1 LQLEGFID
9 GTTLLLP
16 LLLLLLLLLLLSRLL
31 TFTKDFFESPDFG
44 EQQVAGG
51 ATFASISSP
60 IDGPEG
66 IDNDIIGGGLERFEV
81 ELVGEVGGEFG
92 SRLFGWRG

>member
-1 LQLEGFID
+1 MQLEGFID

-16 LLLLLLLLLLLSRLL
+16 LLLLLLLLLSRLL
-31 TFTKDFFESPDFG
+31 TFAKDFFESPNFG
-44 EQQVAGG
+44 EEEVAGR
-51 ATFASISSP
+51 ATFASISGP

-66 IDNDIIGGGLERFEV
+66 VDDDVIGGDLERFEV
-81 ELVGEVGGEFG
+81 ELMGEVGGEFG